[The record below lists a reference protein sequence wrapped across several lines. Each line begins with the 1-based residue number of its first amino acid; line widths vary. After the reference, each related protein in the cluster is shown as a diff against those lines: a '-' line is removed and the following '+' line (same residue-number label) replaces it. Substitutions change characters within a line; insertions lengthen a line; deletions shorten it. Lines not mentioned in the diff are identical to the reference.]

1 MIKIMSEKE
10 LIINEAVKLN
20 EKIKARL
27 EELGLEEFHFSNFY
41 GSSECDWCDEE
52 IDSGISFD
60 DDVYDYYELGLDFRY
75 WSTAVP
81 IKNENICVDLRAIK
95 IVRETI
101 LYCFELYCHDD
112 NGMFR
117 KEANF
122 LEFEEL
128 LYMDYYNDYNN
139 IKPLLERIL
148 RGLTEEGYF
157 NLIKANKE
165 YFRKEINE

>member
-1 MIKIMSEKE
+1 MSEIE
-10 LIINEAVKLN
+10 LIMNEVVELN

-27 EELGLEEFHFSNFY
+27 EELGLEEFHFSEFY
-41 GSSECDWCDEE
+41 GSGECIWRDEE

-117 KEANF
+117 EEANF

-128 LYMDYYNDYNN
+128 LDMDYYNDYEHV
-139 IKPLLERIL
+139 KSLLERIL

-157 NLIKANKE
+157 KLIKANKE
-165 YFRKEINE
+165 YFR